1 MNIKIYMK
9 YLLNLGTSLIS
20 LTSPNLWEVL
30 IEKATVKMENQVQ
43 NLVVATKSEVKVM
56 YKSQN
61 LSYDRAMNLIVQ
73 DYYR

>member
-61 LSYDRAMNLIVQ
+61 LSYDRAMNPIVQ

>member
-30 IEKATVKMENQVQ
+30 IEKATVKRENQVQ
-43 NLVVATKSEVKVM
+43 NLEVDTKSEVKVM

-61 LSYDRAMNLIVQ
+61 LSYDRAMNPIVQ